1 MEWLSHS
8 QKKYC
13 ELCKTPF
20 RFTKLYDQ
28 SMPKNV
34 PWLLFLRQVVLHTA
48 NAVGRW
54 ARYSLV
60 TLVWLCWLPWT
71 IRQIWR
77 ALFWLADGSWLSQ
90 QEMQAAV
97 EAYASHLTND
107 SSALPVLASN
117 STMNASDTSSFG
129 FFSILLAVLGI
140 FDPQIILRTIVK
152 IIWQVAIYP
161 TANGESVRWERAFL
175 FAPIP
180 RPPSLLSDWQTIASA
195 TRLPILNNALL
206 DVLEGQ
212 LICLSVVAAF
222 ILVFLIREWVINQQ
236 PLLNMP
242 DEEQPE
248 NVAPAAQPVN
258 EPRQGVRRRRR
269 GVHRAPGDD
278 VQLENRLLAPA
289 DRPRAQPRLRRNATE
304 NNILVPGNAERPMQ
318 PVRAASLVP
327 ALQELEANVR
337 QLSEL
342 QDSNVTPSSAGEV
355 QPLGP
360 VDVQDLQTI
369 ASSSQAAEPLESPPL
384 QRGVF
389 DEIGHIRRTIE
400 EPTSE
405 GPQSGEHT
413 TDVPAYSSFRES
425 ALTSIGSPPLDS
437 PTEPSSSA
445 VPFGGSQP
453 LHNEFASGAAIQP
466 TLLPEAASSGQSHET
481 SGMLNNE
488 WESDSGTETIPTP
501 PDSTVANQVTP
512 PSEPSNGETEVEPE
526 ADENGLGAEHGS
538 VASDVPPPPAG
549 TGEPDDFLSRIS
561 KWLWHTDDYVPGE
574 PAEAEVDETEIIADI
589 DAQAP
594 FVPVQAQ
601 DRAADVPH
609 GAPAELDQE
618 PNIQNGV
625 NINDPLAVD
634 EAEDLEGIMEL
645 IGMEGPIAGMMQNI
659 IFSVFLITLTLSAS
673 IWCPYIWGKI
683 MLLFL
688 AHPISVFVK
697 APLFVVSKSADFIVD
712 IGLFAL
718 GFLGVLLN
726 YFTTIIKV
734 AVLPFAPRFSNLLNT
749 DLLDSM
755 SVGLSTSSGARLQKT
770 FTRAILGFRPD
781 LPTFSV
787 QSHHIMRVLSRTARK
802 TISNIAVAVF
812 SSVTAMTQSVTW
824 HDVFTVPVK
833 VGLFVKEIP
842 GLSVSAFHG
851 IRAWLAELQEELR
864 PLSFA
869 KAEEIDYSL
878 IQWTAKEKI
887 ACVVMGYALFAVAGS
902 IYLRVARWY
911 LALEDDEKVPGFLA
925 DTLRQAGGVMKV
937 IIIIG
942 IEMIV
947 FPLYCGMMLDI
958 ALLPLFEGA
967 SITSRISFF
976 ATAPFTALFVH
987 WFMGTCYMFHFA
999 LFVSMCRKVMRK
1011 GVLYFIRDPDDPSF
1025 HPVRDVLERPVVTQL
1040 GKIAFSAFVYGS
1052 LLVIC
1057 LGGVVNGLSRI
1068 GDILPVH
1075 WGTLDSSMT
1084 IPGDIIFYNFMLPF
1098 IVRKIDL
1105 PSKIS
1110 SIFGWWFRACA
1121 AGLRLSDF
1129 LFGRDSDEEKKPG
1142 AFLWRRFFNSL
1153 LHGESQ
1159 TKHPMVKYVEEL
1171 ANHRDR
1177 LVWFEAKE
1185 GQVDEET
1192 VHKVLSADAKFKI
1205 INLLGNKS
1213 QALIEFQEET
1223 SMDVVRAS
1231 MDAEAANPDS
1241 KYSIRRVKDMKVEN
1255 IELPSL
1261 RNSAVDL
1268 SAGSYVRAPAKDS
1281 VRIPKGTNVFVRVD
1295 EKNQRLDGKDDSD
1308 TGLHGKK
1315 DERFSRLYVPNHFRA
1330 RVLTFIGMIW
1340 IFAAALGL
1348 VCTVGPLITGRTI
1361 IKWVTSLDGPVN
1373 DLYAMTIGAH
1383 AFAAAVYL
1391 IYNIRSQWAAGV
1403 NKLTHFINNTKQ
1415 ILPRIITFSKRVIGI
1430 AYLAIFIGFIAPLA
1444 LSLLAELYI
1453 NVPIYTWL
1461 IMHENT
1467 ASGPSNLLISTTQGA
1482 RATPMIHIL
1491 QTWALGLLYLRIVVR
1506 ILTATPHTNTR
1517 PATAIRGITRHGLLR
1532 PDVKLASRALVLP
1545 VLSVC
1550 FILIGL
1556 PVGLAR
1562 IAIAVHPRTLV
1573 EAETARIYRF
1583 SYPALLS
1590 AAFASYMVLRLQS
1603 RIEDWRVKIR
1613 DEVYLIGERL
1623 HNFPRQDEQAKVQQ
1637 GPSKRTGTTDSE
1649 YKQKGKGND
1658 GTGIGSQEQAFVDA
1672 RETAESREDPY
1683 MPVEHEAA
1691 RPVKSMNES
1700 TAEAADNTD
1709 IPDEVMKELKA
1720 LDDASQTDRNS
1731 EKYQKLAEFLE
1742 NYKAASTYDL
1752 GDLERLVH
1760 NAEHEAS

>member
-34 PWLLFLRQVVLHTA
+34 PWLLFLRQIVIHTA
-48 NAVGRW
+48 RAVGRW
-54 ARYSLV
+54 ARYSFV
-60 TLVWLCWLPWT
+60 TLVWLY
-71 IRQIWR
+71 
-77 ALFWLADGSWLSQ
+77 GSWLSQ
-90 QEMQAAV
+90 HEMQAAV
-97 EAYASHLTND
+97 EAYASHLSNN
-107 SSALPVLASN
+107 SSALPALTSN
-117 STMNASDTSSFG
+117 STVNATDTPSFG

-140 FDPQIILRTIVK
+140 FDPQIILRTAVK

-161 TANGESVRWERAFL
+161 TVNGEPVRWERAFL

-180 RPPSLLSDWQTIASA
+180 RPPSLLSDWETIASA
-195 TRLPILNNALL
+195 TRLPMLNNAFL

-212 LICLSVVAAF
+212 LICLSIVAAF

-242 DEEQPE
+242 DEEQPD
-248 NVAPAAQPVN
+248 NLAPAAQPVN
-258 EPRQGVRRRRR
+258 EPRQGIRRRRR
-269 GVHRAPGDD
+269 GVRRAVDD
-278 VQLENRLLAPA
+278 DMQLENRPPLPA
-289 DRPRAQPRLRRNATE
+289 NRPRAQPRPRRNATE
-304 NNILVPGNAERPMQ
+304 NNILVQGNAERPRP

-327 ALQELEANVR
+327 ALQELEANAR

-342 QDSNVTPSSAGEV
+342 QDSDVRPSPAGEV
-355 QPLGP
+355 QPLRP
-360 VDVQDLQTI
+360 VDVQDLHT
-369 ASSSQAAEPLESPPL
+369 AGSSAEATRPLESPPL

-389 DEIGHIRRTIE
+389 DEIGLIRRTIE
-400 EPTSE
+400 EPTLES
-405 GPQSGEHT
+405 PQFESHT
-413 TDVPAYSSFRES
+413 TDEQAPSSIQGSGLTADDNSIPRNLTEPSPS
-425 ALTSIGSPPLDS
+425 AVSAGGSPP
-437 PTEPSSSA
+437 A
-445 VPFGGSQP
+445 
-453 LHNEFASGAAIQP
+453 HNEYASRAAIQP
-466 TLLPEAASSGQSHET
+466 SLQQEVVSPGRNHQSSGT
-481 SGMLNNE
+481 PDDE
-488 WESDSGTETIPTP
+488 WESDSGTELVHTP
-501 PDSTVANQVTP
+501 PDSTIATQEAP
-512 PSEPSNGETEVEPE
+512 SSEPPHGEEEVGSE
-526 ADENGLGAEHGS
+526 ADASSLAAEHGS
-538 VASDVPPPPAG
+538 VATDVATLPAG
-549 TGEPDDFLSRIS
+549 TGEPDDFLSQIS
-561 KWLWHTDDYVPGE
+561 KWLWHTDDYIPGE
-574 PAEAEVDETEIIADI
+574 PAEPELDETEVIADI

-594 FVPVQAQ
+594 FVPVQDQ
-601 DRAADVPH
+601 DRAADVPN
-609 GAPAELDQE
+609 GAPAALGQE

-645 IGMEGPIAGMMQNI
+645 VGMEGPIAGMLQNI

-673 IWCPYIWGKI
+673 VWCPYIWGKI

-688 AHPISVFVK
+688 AHPFSVFVK
-697 APLFVVSKSADFIVD
+697 APLFVLSKSADFIVD

-718 GFLGVLLN
+718 GLLGVFLN
-726 YFTTIIKV
+726 WVTAIIKV
-734 AVLPFAPRFSNLLNT
+734 VLLPFAPRFSNFLNT
-749 DLLDSM
+749 ELLDSM
-755 SVGLSTSSGARLQKT
+755 SVGLSESSGARLQKT

-787 QSHHIMRVLSRTARK
+787 QSHHVMRVLSRTA
-802 TISNIAVAVF
+802 TETTSNIASAAF
-812 SSVTAMTQSVTW
+812 SSVTATTEFITW
-824 HDVFTVPVK
+824 HDIFTVPVK
-833 VGLFVKEIP
+833 VGLLVKDLP
-842 GLSVSAFHG
+842 NLSLSAYYG
-851 IRAWLAELQEELR
+851 ISAWFTKLQEELR

-878 IQWTAKEKI
+878 VQWTAKEKV
-887 ACVVMGYALFAVAGS
+887 ACVVMGYLLFAVAGS
-902 IYLRVARWY
+902 MYLRVARWY
-911 LALEDDEKVPGFLA
+911 LALKDGEKVPGFLA

-937 IIIIG
+937 IVIIG

-967 SITSRISFF
+967 SIISRIRFF
-976 ATAPFTALFVH
+976 AMAPFTALFIH
-987 WFMGTCYMFHFA
+987 WFIGTCYMFHFA

-1057 LGGVVNGLSRI
+1057 LGGVVSGLSRI
-1068 GDILPVH
+1068 GDILPVY
-1075 WGTLDSSMT
+1075 WGTLDPSMT

-1098 IVRKIDL
+1098 ILRKIDF

-1110 SIFGWWFRACA
+1110 SIFGWWFRASA

-1129 LFGRDSDEEKKPG
+1129 LFGRDNDEEKKPG
-1142 AFLWRRFFNSL
+1142 AFLWRRFFKVL
-1153 LHGESQ
+1153 LNGESQ

-1185 GQVDEET
+1185 GEVNEET

-1213 QALIEFQEET
+1213 HALIEFQEDT

-1231 MDAEAANPDS
+1231 MDAEAAKPDS
-1241 KYSIRRVKDMKVEN
+1241 QYSIRRVKDMKAEN

-1261 RNSAVDL
+1261 RNTAVDL
-1268 SAGSYVRAPAKDS
+1268 SAGTYVRAPAKDS
-1281 VRIPKGTNVFVRVD
+1281 VRIPKATNVFVKVD

-1330 RVLTFIGMIW
+1330 RVSTFISMIW

-1348 VCTVGPLITGRTI
+1348 ICTVGPLVTGRTI
-1361 IKWVTSLDGPVN
+1361 IRWMTSLDGPVN
-1373 DLYAMTIGAH
+1373 DLYAMTIGTH
-1383 AFAAAVYL
+1383 TFAAAIYL
-1391 IYNIRSQWAAGV
+1391 VYNIRSQWAGSV
-1403 NKLTHFINNTKQ
+1403 NKLTQFVNNTKQ
-1415 ILPRIITFSKRVIGI
+1415 ILPRIAAFSKRMIGI
-1430 AYLAIFIGFIAPLA
+1430 AYLAIFVGFVVPMA

-1453 NVPIYTWL
+1453 NIPIYAWL
-1461 IMHENT
+1461 LMHENPE
-1467 ASGPSNLLISTTQGA
+1467 SDPWNPLISTTQGI
-1482 RATPMIHIL
+1482 RATPIIHVL
-1491 QTWALGLLYLRIVVR
+1491 QTWAVGLLYLRVVVR
-1506 ILTATPHTNTR
+1506 ILTATPHTSTR
-1517 PATAIRGITRHGLLR
+1517 PATAIRGITRRGLLR

-1550 FILIGL
+1550 FVLIGL
-1556 PVGLAR
+1556 PLGLAR
-1562 IAIAVHPRTLV
+1562 IALAVHPRTLDK
-1573 EAETARIYRF
+1573 AEQAHLYRF
-1583 SYPALLS
+1583 SYPAVLS

-1603 RIEDWRVKIR
+1603 RIVDWRVKIR

-1623 HNFPRQDEQAKVQQ
+1623 HNFPRQDEQ
-1637 GPSKRTGTTDSE
+1637 SKRQERSLKKTKAKNSR
-1649 YKQKGKGND
+1649 YAQKGKGRD
-1658 GTGIGSQEQAFVDA
+1658 ETGTDSQEQAFVDA
-1672 RETAESREDPY
+1672 RETAEPGEGPSG
-1683 MPVEHEAA
+1683 PV
-1691 RPVKSMNES
+1691 NQS
-1700 TAEAADNTD
+1700 TAEAADHAD
-1709 IPDEVMKELKA
+1709 IPEEVMKELKA
-1720 LDDASQTDRNS
+1720 LSDASQADRNS
-1731 EKYQKLAEFLE
+1731 EKYEKLAAFLE
-1742 NYKAASTYDL
+1742 NYKAASTDDT
-1752 GDLERLVH
+1752 GEVGRLVQH
-1760 NAEHEAS
+1760 TEHETP